1 MNRASPFS
9 PSPANPETAAAQE
22 LIGAMIQTGAAV
34 ASMRYASFY
43 FETPYLSVTG
53 FITEPT
59 VRQLK

>member
-34 ASMRYASFY
+34 ASNTRNI
-43 FETPYLSVTG
+43 P
-53 FITEPT
+53 
-59 VRQLK
+59 VRIPRRIPNTI